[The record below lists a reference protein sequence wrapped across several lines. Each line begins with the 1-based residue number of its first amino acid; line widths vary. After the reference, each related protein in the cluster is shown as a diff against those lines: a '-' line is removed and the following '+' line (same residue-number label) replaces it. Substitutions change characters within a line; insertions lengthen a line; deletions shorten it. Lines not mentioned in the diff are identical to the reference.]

1 MQEIAI
7 IGAGPGGIAAARWLK
22 AQGFFPRLFEAH
34 DALGGQW
41 AHDNPS
47 SGIWPGMVT
56 NTFADGTRFSDQPW
70 PEGTALFPH
79 NADVL
84 AYMRRYAE
92 AHGLL
97 EHTQFGCRLTLIEQ
111 SDNGYALTFEQS
123 GQERTEHFARVVIA
137 SGRFNKPVIPPIPGV
152 DAFTGAH
159 GVVHSFNYKNPD
171 LYRDCDVVV
180 AGGSISALEIAS
192 DLSMLGAASVRLT
205 QRRQRY
211 VNPKMVTGVPLE
223 YFSFTYD
230 RAVLCLDAD
239 NAALAASDE
248 SLVHEIAGDPSRYG
262 APKPHADF
270 ARAGVTGSQHYLNLV
285 AEGRVKPVPWI
296 MAIDGRRVTFE
307 DGQCADVDGIIAATG
322 FALNLPFLSDD
333 MRQTL
338 HVSDGNIT
346 LDEFTF
352 HPDLPGLAF
361 VGLWSQMGSY
371 PVPLEQQARFL
382 AYCWGG
388 VIQRGQSDMR
398 AGLKACRAEGHH
410 QGYHRQNE
418 MALRFARL
426 CGTDPMG
433 QVDDGLM
440 RRVRQSAT
448 TGIIY
453 RLAGPDA
460 LPDARAEFDAQFE
473 HYRHT
478 ADAEV

>member
-1 MQEIAI
+1 MEEVAI

-22 AQGFFPRLFEAH
+22 AQGFCPRIFEAH
-34 DALGGQW
+34 DAPGGQW
-41 AHDNPS
+41 AHDNPA

-56 NTFADGTRFSDQPW
+56 NTFGEGTRFSDQPW
-70 PEGTALFPH
+70 PEGTPLFPH
-79 NADVL
+79 NAQVL
-84 AYMRRYAE
+84 AYMRRYAD

-97 EHTQFGCRLTLIEQ
+97 ERAEFGCRLTMMEQ
-111 SDNGYALTFEQS
+111 TDAGYALTFEQ
-123 GQERTEHFARVVIA
+123 GGKARTETFARVVIA
-137 SGRFNKPVIPPIPGV
+137 SGRFNKPVIPPIPEAE
-152 DAFTGAH
+152 AFTGEC
-159 GVVHSFNYKNPD
+159 GIVHSFDYKNPD
-171 LYRDCDVVV
+171 LYRGRHVIV

-223 YFSFTYD
+223 YFVFTYD
-230 RAVLCLDAD
+230 RAALCLGDD
-239 NAALAASDE
+239 KAALAANDE
-248 SLVHEIAGDPSRYG
+248 ALVHRIAGDPSRYG

-296 MAIDGRRVTFE
+296 AGIDGRCVTFE
-307 DGQCADVDGIIAATG
+307 DGQSVEADGIIAATG
-322 FALNLPFLSDD
+322 FVLNLPFLSEP

-338 HVSDGNIT
+338 EVTDNAIT

-361 VGLWSQMGSY
+361 MGLWSQMGSY

-382 AYCWGG
+382 AYTWGG
-388 VIQRGQSDMR
+388 VVTRSEAEMR
-398 AGLKACRAEGHH
+398 AGIEACTHQGHH
-410 QGYHRQNE
+410 SGYRRQNE

-433 QVDDGLM
+433 QVAGDLM
-440 RRVRQSAT
+440 DRVRQSAT
-448 TGIIY
+448 TGVMY

-473 HYRHT
+473 RYRP
-478 ADAEV
+478 AV